1 MSAKIINAN
10 RYKKTTRKDA
20 EKKKKLIKYKYNN
33 NLRDSNNIPKLKKSK
48 INKKQKSTIKIN
60 KKNNVT
66 LSDFSFFKLLK
77 ITGLVGCLI
86 LIGFL
91 SRKVVN
97 FENFSLNV
105 FSNKDENNSL
115 EKGYYFNIAVS
126 NIDTMDMYTTKN
138 IILNE
143 IINSTKLKLIDINED
158 YTLKYMVAEKIE
170 KIDDLN
176 YNITLNKDY
185 GVDTQNVIDT
195 INKIKELGTQ
205 NSYYNSVENIEQ
217 VSSSE
222 SNKLNIKLREANPY
236 FPYKLNFPLYI
247 DNDKS
252 KTKTEYEISDKS
264 STTFTMVKNKS
275 ESTLDSVKLTNYIDT
290 DEMIKDFRDSKF
302 DVFIASS
309 DSLMQQIGKHEYS
322 VKKYRDG
329 QTIFL
334 FGNKNSKL
342 FSQKEVRQAIA
353 YSLNRDEI
361 VKKVNPSFSEVID
374 IPYIYSK
381 VQYKYDIYGAQNAL
395 LSNGWKKSSDI
406 YIKTIDNQSIKLEL
420 NILVNKND
428 SIKMQIAQII
438 KDMLEPK
445 GIGVNIVSLNQNEVI
460 DRVNSGE
467 YDLVLADV
475 YINDSPDINML
486 YNYLNINDNINSKI
500 ERIKS
505 SNVIDLEKSIQDLQT
520 TISNEIAC
528 IGIMAKN
535 TNIVYQK
542 NIVGFDNTNYMKLFN
557 NFINIGKLK

>member
-20 EKKKKLIKYKYNN
+20 QKKKKTIKYKYNN
-33 NLRDSNNIPKLKKSK
+33 NLRDNSNISKNTKIK
-48 INKKQKSTIKIN
+48 INKKSKKNIKIN
-60 KKNNVT
+60 KKNNIT
-66 LSDFSFFKLLK
+66 LNDFSFLKLLK

-105 FSNKDENNSL
+105 FSNKDENNNL

-126 NIDTMDMYTTKN
+126 NIDTTDIYTTKN

-143 IINSTKLKLIDINED
+143 MINSTKLKLIDINED
-158 YTLKYMVAEKIE
+158 YTLKYIVAEKIE
-170 KIDDLN
+170 KIDELN
-176 YNITLNKDY
+176 YNITINKEY
-185 GVDTQNVIDT
+185 GVDAQNIIDT
-195 INKIKELGTQ
+195 LNKIKELGVQ
-205 NSYYNSVENIEQ
+205 NSYYNLVENIEQ
-217 VSSSE
+217 ASIVE
-222 SNKLNIKLREANPY
+222 NNKLNIKLKEANPY

-264 STTFTMVKNKS
+264 TTSLTMVRNNSK
-275 ESTLDSVKLTNYIDT
+275 STLDSVRLTNYTDT
-290 DEMIKDFRDSKF
+290 DELVKDFRNYKF
-302 DVFIASS
+302 DMFIASS

-322 VKKYRDG
+322 IKKYRDG

-361 VKKVNPSFSEVID
+361 VKKINPSFSEVID
-374 IPYIYSK
+374 IPYIFSK
-381 VQYKYDIYGAQNAL
+381 VQYKYDIYGAQNSL
-395 LSNGWKKSSDI
+395 LSNGWKKSADLYS
-406 YIKTIDNQSIKLEL
+406 KTIDNESVKLEL
-420 NILVNKND
+420 NLLVNKD
-428 SIKMQIAQII
+428 DAIKMQIAQTI
-438 KDMLEPK
+438 KDMLDTK
-445 GIGVNIVSLNQNEVI
+445 GIGVNILSLAQNEVI
-460 DRVNSGE
+460 SKVNNGE
-467 YDLVLADV
+467 YDIVLADV
-475 YINDSPDINML
+475 YINENPDISIL
-486 YNYLNINDNINSKI
+486 YNYLDINDNINSKI
-500 ERIKS
+500 KRVES
-505 SNVIDLEKSIQDLQT
+505 SDIASLEQSVKDLQT
-520 TISNEIAC
+520 TFSNEIAC

-542 NIVGFDNTNYMKLFN
+542 NIVGFDNTNYMKIFN
-557 NFINIGKLK
+557 NFINIGKIK